1 MAVVAVE
8 VVVVALAVTV
18 PAVAVVTLPIE
29 FTGSAAAGGMSDLI
43 RGIDQLHNI
52 LLLIILGQLEF
63 NDKMKERTWVA
74 REGVKGASN
83 LHNADT
89 P

>member
-1 MAVVAVE
+1 MIIVE

-63 NDKMKERTWVA
+63 NDKIKERTWVA
-74 REGVKGASN
+74 QEGAEGALN
-83 LHNADT
+83 LRSADT